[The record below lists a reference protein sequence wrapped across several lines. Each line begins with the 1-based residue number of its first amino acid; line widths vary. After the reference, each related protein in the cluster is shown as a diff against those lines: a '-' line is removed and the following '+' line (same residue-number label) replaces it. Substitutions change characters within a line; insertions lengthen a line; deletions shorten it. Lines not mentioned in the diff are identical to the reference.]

1 MTTQAMWA
9 PPPRSP
15 TMVGRAV
22 ETIVWSSA
30 ASSMPSIRAP
40 MMSST
45 RRWLSPSIASPGPPV
60 ITGDCSPPAEMAP
73 LSGELVVE
81 LTSKFPF
88 LLSRV
93 LYRGQN
99 SSAPNPVGG
108 RRPRPERRNR

>member
-22 ETIVWSSA
+22 DTIVWSNA
-30 ASSMPSIRAP
+30 ARSMPSIRAP
-40 MMSST
+40 IMSNT
-45 RRWLSPSIASPGPPV
+45 RRWLSPSIASPGPAV
-60 ITGDCSPPAEMAP
+60 ITADCSPPAEMAP

-81 LTSKFPF
+81 LTSKIPF
-88 LLSRV
+88 LSRV

-99 SSAPNPVGG
+99 CCAPNPAGG
-108 RRPRPERRNR
+108 RQPGPERRNR